1 MCKENSTTILT
12 AERAMLGH
20 KNALHLV
27 SFFFTYTAKE
37 ISDNAEKFKF
47 WKDVLLEKTELDN
60 ADSRKELIRIGELLD
75 AMTVL
80 SGKFS
85 EEQIKETIATLDA
98 MLISSLPVNEEEHV

>member
-1 MCKENSTTILT
+1 M
-12 AERAMLGH
+12 
-20 KNALHLV
+20 

-37 ISDNAEKFKF
+37 IADNAENFKV
-47 WKDVLLEKTELDN
+47 WKNVLLEKPELDN

-85 EEQIKETIATLDA
+85 EEQIKETITTLDA
-98 MLISSLPVNEEEHV
+98 MLISCLPVNLDEE

>member
-1 MCKENSTTILT
+1 MSTENSTPILT
-12 AERAMLGH
+12 AQRATEGH
-20 KNALHLV
+20 KNAIHLV

-37 ISDNAEKFKF
+37 IADNAEKFKF

-85 EEQIKETIATLDA
+85 EEQIKETITTLDA
-98 MLISSLPVNEEEHV
+98 MLISCLPVNLNEE